1 MLPTVTT
8 IGYLHNPTVGV
19 AEARIKAVEAAARAH
34 NVQLVIENAGNPYEI
49 EPAFKRLV
57 AQNMGALVFGTS
69 PLFIARTG
77 QLVELAARYAPASGS
92 ECALIADGKQSSTG
106 LRQLAAIGCPIVWDV
121 AVIAVGVEIDSTG
134 DAVAHGIAVAIFAVI
149 PVIPEMPPG
158 KRRGGD
164 REHRDGRGGEEQCSH
179 HAILLLSYRVIA
191 RFLRHVTTIFNHL
204 RELSGGGVERGAPLG
219 HSVDHIS

>member
-1 MLPTVTT
+1 VAVLLFGSESIERVVDAAFRDGLGQFEMNDRLPALYGDLRRRGVAIIASMGAGSPSVTATAATPTIPVVFLIGAELDAKGLLTGLDGSAGNAAQRFGVLAEMLPTVTT

-77 QLVELAARYAPASGS
+77 QLVELAARYAVPA
-92 ECALIADGKQSSTG
+92 IY
-106 LRQLAAIGCPIVWDV
+106 P
-121 AVIAVGVEIDSTG
+121 
-134 DAVAHGIAVAIFAVI
+134 
-149 PVIPEMPPG
+149 
-158 KRRGGD
+158 
-164 REHRDGRGGEEQCSH
+164 
-179 HAILLLSYRVIA
+179 
-191 RFLRHVTTIFNHL
+191 
-204 RELSGGGVERGAPLG
+204 
-219 HSVDHIS
+219 